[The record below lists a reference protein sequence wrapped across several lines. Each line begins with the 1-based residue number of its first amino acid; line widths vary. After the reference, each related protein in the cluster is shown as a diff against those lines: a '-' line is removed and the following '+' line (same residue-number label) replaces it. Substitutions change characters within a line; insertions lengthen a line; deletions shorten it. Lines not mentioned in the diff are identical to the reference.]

1 MRSITILISFL
12 CTAATADGAAPA
24 TTSAPAAI
32 PKSNPPYVAAGGVV
46 SKDATQAAA
55 ADETFVYAVSSTHV
69 VKIDRASGKELARS
83 TGPATHLN
91 SAFVWQGAVYCAHSN
106 FPKKPDQSDIRVLD
120 PATMKLTVFHAFETP
135 PGSLTWAIRKG
146 NAWWCHFAHYGND
159 NGKSMLVR
167 YDDKWLETGRWTY
180 PPALVADWGNYSLSG
195 GIWDGDDLLATG
207 HDKRL
212 IYRLRLPKEGT
223 VVEAIETIA
232 TPFPGQ
238 GIANDPVTRGLV
250 GIDRAAG
257 KVVFARREAERH

>member
-1 MRSITILISFL
+1 MRSIVILIGL
-12 CTAATADGAAPA
+12 LGTAASVAGVPA
-24 TTSAPAAI
+24 TTTVPAL
-32 PKSNPPYVAAGGVV
+32 PKSNVPYVATGGVE
-46 SKDATQAAA
+46 SKVATQAAA

-69 VKIDRASGKELARS
+69 VKIDRVSGKELVRS

-91 SAFVWQGAVYCAHSN
+91 SAFIWQGAVYCAHSN
-106 FPKKPDQSDIRVLD
+106 YPKKPDQSDIRVLD
-120 PATMKLTVFHAFETP
+120 PVTMKLTVFHAFETP
-135 PGSLTWAIRKG
+135 PGSLTWAIRKDD
-146 NAWWCHFAHYGND
+146 AWWCHFAYYGDD
-159 NGKSMLVR
+159 NGKSVLIR
-167 YDDKWLETGRWTY
+167 YDDRWLETARWTY
-180 PPALVADWGNYSLSG
+180 SPALVADWGKYSLSG

-257 KVVFARREAERH
+257 KVVFAKRETGRP